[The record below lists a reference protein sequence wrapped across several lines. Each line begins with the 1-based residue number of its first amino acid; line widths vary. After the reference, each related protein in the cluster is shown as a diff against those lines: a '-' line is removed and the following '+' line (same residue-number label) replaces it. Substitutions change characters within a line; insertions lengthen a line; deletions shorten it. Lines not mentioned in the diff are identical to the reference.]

1 MGTTRTLGPKRAAF
15 LPMAFIAVLVDQLGK
30 YHTTT
35 KIDVGA
41 REPLA
46 GDWISL
52 THMPS
57 MSGAFGFFGDWLP
70 GAQLTG
76 FALLALCATLLIVNF
91 YRGLAPGEQG
101 SAAALGLMLGG
112 ISSHGIDR
120 LRFGSGLDFLHL
132 GGTESNALPDFNM
145 ADVAIVLG
153 VATLIVELLATEMAA
168 RASERPDR

>member
-35 KIDVGA
+35 KIDVAA

-57 MSGAFGFFGDWLP
+57 MSGAFGF
-70 GAQLTG
+70 TS
-76 FALLALCATLLIVNF
+76 TLKLKPSGI
-91 YRGLAPGEQG
+91 P
-101 SAAALGLMLGG
+101 SAVQV
-112 ISSHGIDR
+112 SPQKNPR
-120 LRFGSGLDFLHL
+120 L
-132 GGTESNALPDFNM
+132 ESTN
-145 ADVAIVLG
+145 I
-153 VATLIVELLATEMAA
+153 
-168 RASERPDR
+168 